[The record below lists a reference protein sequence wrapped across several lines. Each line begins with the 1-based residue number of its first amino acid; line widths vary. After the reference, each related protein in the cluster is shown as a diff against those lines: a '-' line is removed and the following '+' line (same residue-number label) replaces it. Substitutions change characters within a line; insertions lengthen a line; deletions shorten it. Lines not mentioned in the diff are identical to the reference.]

1 MQTLCPQRFCETL
14 TLPQTKLLDTIPS
27 TPQHIKTILRILL
40 CFWNAFKEKTKP
52 GDPITKEEGNEE
64 DPSDSGY
71 G

>member
-1 MQTLCPQRFCETL
+1 
-14 TLPQTKLLDTIPS
+14 LPQTKLLDTIPS
-27 TPQHIKTILRILL
+27 THQHINTIVRISL

-64 DPSDSGY
+64 VSSDSGY